1 MAGGGRAFRAI
12 RAKKSCPPAEGL
24 SSAFMRALVRTQGT
38 QVWVEEGKILQ
49 LNRFVGAE
57 IGDSIELN
65 EVLLLGEGAETK
77 VGTPLLA
84 GAMVTA
90 KLLSQERGKK
100 VLVMKRLR
108 RKGAHK
114 KRGHRQ
120 ALSTIQIVAVEDGT
134 NGA

>member
-1 MAGGGRAFRAI
+1 
-12 RAKKSCPPAEGL
+12 
-24 SSAFMRALVRTQGT
+24 MRALVRTQGT

-49 LNRFVGAE
+49 LNRFAGVTV
-57 IGDSIELN
+57 GDSIELN
-65 EVLLLGEGAETK
+65 EVLLLGEGAEAR

-84 GAMVTA
+84 GVKVTA
-90 KLLSQERGKK
+90 KLLANGRGKK
-100 VLVMKRLR
+100 ILVMKRLR

-120 ALSTIQIVAVEDGT
+120 ELSTIGIVAIEGGT